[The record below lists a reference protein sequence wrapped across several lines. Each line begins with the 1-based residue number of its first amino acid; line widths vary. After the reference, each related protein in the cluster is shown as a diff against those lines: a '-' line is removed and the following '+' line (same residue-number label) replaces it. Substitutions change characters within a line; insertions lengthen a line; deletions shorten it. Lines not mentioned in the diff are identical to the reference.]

1 MEIWLEKWCLSL
13 MPLELF
19 FKDKH
24 RLEAAG
30 IELFRVTIFRTCRI
44 LTGVDNQ
51 VVIEGKNKYST
62 ISKAFEIDRAAIN
75 IFDGWLPIS
84 WLPRKQDPDVF
95 VDYLVEIVENGEPTG
110 LHFAAQ
116 VKGFEDA
123 QNGQKPL
130 KYSFETKHLKYYL
143 HRSQHPVVLFL
154 INITTDEGYWFF
166 AQKFLKEKVGSEILN
181 SQDSLTIHFS
191 PEDSLFNKTKFQ
203 CLLPEAEKFV
213 RDLHPGSVQAA
224 LQKRKANL
232 ELLDPRC
239 SVSISVKNGKENI
252 IITPNEVFSF
262 TTRIQNKNE
271 EDWQNL
277 FERGSK
283 LKVMREDLEFTR
295 APLMQEALKNFGGE
309 FEIQYGKETPGSI
322 HVISTTEP
330 GKVVPIEGQFRSGT
344 RFFNFQGQ
352 LPNSPLSISFEVSWE
367 AAMKAECFNLSIAFL
382 PKNWI
387 GQPILN
393 LAYFD
398 QIASFA
404 NAFSGTQNP
413 EMEIFF
419 QGNSALRGA
428 LASDDA
434 NLSKGITQIL
444 EWFNK
449 CRWLAKHYG
458 INPLFPSFD
467 KLGKKKMDSLDQL
480 HDLLT
485 QQGVTVASPHIRFE
499 FFVDKIVS
507 EETRSS
513 SDRILR
519 IEKPEQQFD
528 LFSIPVRLGPIRH
541 VFTEMEFVSQTPL
554 DDGTVK
560 VILSGTKDTTR
571 TSSLI

>member
-1 MEIWLEKWCLSL
+1 MNDETEKHSS
-13 MPLELF
+13 
-19 FKDKH
+19 
-24 RLEAAG
+24 
-30 IELFRVTIFRTCRI
+30 V
-44 LTGVDNQ
+44 
-51 VVIEGKNKYST
+51 GKP
-62 ISKAFEIDRAAIN
+62 FEIDQRTIKVFLN
-75 IFDGWLPIS
+75 WLPDN
-84 WLPRKQDPDVF
+84 WLPRKQEPDFF

-110 LHFAAQ
+110 RHFAAQ
-116 VKGFEDA
+116 IKGYEDA
-123 QNGQKPL
+123 TDGRKAL
-130 KYSFETKHLKYYL
+130 SYSFKTKHLKYYFK
-143 HRSQHPVVLFL
+143 SCVHPVFLFL
-154 INITTDEGYWFF
+154 TNVTTNEGYWLF
-166 AQKFLKEKVGSEILN
+166 AQKYLKEKVSAITLEE
-181 SQDSLTIHFS
+181 QETVTIHFS
-191 PEDSLFNKTKFQ
+191 PEDSLFNKAKFQ

-213 RDLHPGSVQAA
+213 RDLYPGSIQAA

-239 SVSISVKNGKENI
+239 SVSISVENGKENI
-252 IITPNEVFSF
+252 TIIPNELFSF
-262 TTRIQNKNE
+262 TTRIQNKTE
-271 EDWQNL
+271 KDWLNL

-283 LKVMREDLEFTR
+283 LKVMREDLEITG
-295 APLMQEALKNFGGE
+295 APLMQEALKHFGGE

-322 HVISTTEP
+322 HVISTNEP

-344 RFFNFQGQ
+344 RFFNFRGQ
-352 LPNSPLSISFEVSWE
+352 LPNSPLSISFEISWE
-367 AAMKAECFNLSIAFL
+367 AARKAECFNLSIAFL

-398 QIASFA
+398 QITSFA
-404 NAFSGTQNP
+404 NAFSGTKNP

-419 QGNSALRGA
+419 QGNSALRGN

-449 CRWLAKHYG
+449 CRWLAKHYE

-467 KLGKKKMDSLDQL
+467 KLGRKRMDALEQL

-485 QQGVTVASPHIRFE
+485 QQGVTVASPRIRIE
-499 FFVDKIVS
+499 FFVDKTVS
-507 EETRSS
+507 EETRAS
-513 SDRILR
+513 SDKILR

-528 LFSIPVRLGPIRH
+528 FLGIPVRLGPIRH

-560 VILSGTKDTTR
+560 VILSGTKATTR